1 MWQTPFWCITS
12 VHVTLQYDLVVL
24 LYQSWSLALRPGG
37 ATMTL
42 QKYWLCEAARFKKKE
57 EKKPH
62 FLTHGLFLVLAASSA
77 HQSLSFPPDCLFTS
91 SVVVYPRCLFFF
103 FLLSPLS
110 SILSRSRSLICR
122 ADHIR
127 LSVIIAGLQ
136 PLDIKQPSPHPLPIV
151 LPPWSWPLGASRLTY
166 SVCRVITEPSHRTWY
181 QRQLVSQTKSRGARS
196 CLWAGRDLRHGH
208 CLSSKSNLL
217 WNVSRGGRITA
228 VTAEIIMELQHKTGI
243 CWKQEK
249 TIRLF
254 HQ

>member
-1 MWQTPFWCITS
+1 MHHFSPRHIAVRPCSTFVPEL
-12 VHVTLQYDLVVL
+12 VTGPEARRSDDDSPEVLTRDL
-24 LYQSWSLALRPGG
+24 
-37 ATMTL
+37 
-42 QKYWLCEAARFKKKE
+42 KKKE

-136 PLDIKQPSPHPLPIV
+136 PLDIKQPSPRPLPIV
-151 LPPWSWPLGASRLTY
+151 LPP
-166 SVCRVITEPSHRTWY
+166 
-181 QRQLVSQTKSRGARS
+181 
-196 CLWAGRDLRHGH
+196 
-208 CLSSKSNLL
+208 
-217 WNVSRGGRITA
+217 
-228 VTAEIIMELQHKTGI
+228 
-243 CWKQEK
+243 
-249 TIRLF
+249 
-254 HQ
+254 